1 MNISLSK
8 ILQMHWKGFPIRY
21 MPLNISKYYI
31 YCIGYL
37 YFNIN
42 KKEKNNIIGV
52 ILNVLQR

>member
-21 MPLNISKYYI
+21 MPLSISKYYI
-31 YCIGYL
+31 YIIGYL

-42 KKEKNNIIGV
+42 KKEKENITGV
-52 ILNVLQR
+52 ILNVFNK